1 MQESHGQSIFTCLG
15 KDGASY
21 WQDQLPNQ
29 HTLAWHYC
37 GRQML
42 ACQKQ
47 WHVWLT
53 PSSQILQLHK
63 IQLIS
68 ADILGGV
75 CICLQQILSTP
86 SLAEAPFSS
95 CTATLD
101 PVLTLFFFTDKLEGD
116 GNIAYNGSE
125 SGLFRILPHRHF
137 FGGSCLS
144 ITRNSAFTDWDYL
157 RSRIILS
164 HSAVN
169 SPANLSD
176 TFQVEIRVEHL
187 HTIA

>member
-1 MQESHGQSIFTCLG
+1 MVEICLLNKNQMQESHGQSIFTCLG

-63 IQLIS
+63 IHLVS

-75 CICLQQILSTP
+75 CICLQQIPSTP

-101 PVLTLFFFTDKLEGD
+101 PVLTLFFLQTNWKV
-116 GNIAYNGSE
+116 IA
-125 SGLFRILPHRHF
+125 I
-137 FGGSCLS
+137 
-144 ITRNSAFTDWDYL
+144 
-157 RSRIILS
+157 
-164 HSAVN
+164 
-169 SPANLSD
+169 
-176 TFQVEIRVEHL
+176 L
-187 HTIA
+187 HTMAISQVFSGFCLTGTFLGEAVFQ